1 MDMLWGNTKLYR
13 GMPVTAKIDLEGS
26 CTPLFTAWAERP
38 DQCIMGA
45 DRNPPRG
52 EKLQAHLLGQ
62 KQLQEAE
69 KHFDHLANVAW
80 LIGWG
85 VQYLVNPKIQLRG
98 AQYCVLTDRACGA
111 EKNGADQAAPG

>member
-52 EKLQAHLLGQ
+52 EILQAHLLGQ

-69 KHFDHLANVAW
+69 KHFDHLERGLAYWLGGTVPRQPQNPAAW
-80 LIGWG
+80 SSI
-85 VQYLVNPKIQLRG
+85 LR
-98 AQYCVLTDRACGA
+98 L
-111 EKNGADQAAPG
+111 N